1 MKKWIT
7 SAAIFAAAFFGY
19 AVQAANAA
27 EDAGAGHG
35 SWLLLTFFVIN
46 FILFVGVLVYFA
58 GPALRKF
65 FADRAVTIRTAL
77 SRAKGA
83 LAEAEDLANK
93 AAARMAAL
101 SAELKKLADELEQ
114 ETAFQVGKV
123 ADLAKSTAERI
134 RRDTEMSKSALSE
147 ATKRRVR
154 AQLAE
159 SAANLAREMIGRN
172 FQPDDQGR
180 LINGF
185 MDKLGSGDPR

>member
-7 SAAIFAAAFFGY
+7 SAAIFAAAFFTY
-19 AVQAANAA
+19 AVNAANAA
-27 EDAGAGHG
+27 EEAGAGHG

-77 SRAKGA
+77 SRAKSA

-134 RRDTEMSKSALSE
+134 RHDTEMSSSALSE
-147 ATKRRVR
+147 AAKRRVR

-159 SAANLAREMIGRN
+159 SAATLARDLIGRN
-172 FQPDDQGR
+172 FQPADQGR
-180 LINGF
+180 LIDGF